1 MENNK
6 SQFKRT
12 GVLHDG
18 AECIE
23 IQISHS
29 GDAARYVSTI
39 KFTVRDPEVTRG
51 RWQEIRLCVYCEV
64 RQETIFVQISKN
76 ILTWQQKTIN
86 LSTCYSADFNAIAIT
101 ILATAAE
108 TLSIVFGLTASR
120 NKSIKCESFTICCR
134 LNLSGL
140 QENKLMNMQQEWA

>member
-1 MENNK
+1 MDKFNLVV
-6 SQFKRT
+6 R
-12 GVLHDG
+12 
-18 AECIE
+18 
-23 IQISHS
+23 
-29 GDAARYVSTI
+29 AAR
-39 KFTVRDPEVTRG
+39 ELTRA
-51 RWQEIRLCVYCEV
+51 V
-64 RQETIFVQISKN
+64 QETIFVQISKN

-86 LSTCYSADFNAIAIT
+86 LSTCYSTGFNAIAIT

-108 TLSIVFGLTASR
+108 MLSIAFGLTTSR

>member
-1 MENNK
+1 MNKRTAMENNK

-39 KFTVRDPEVTRG
+39 MFTVKDPEVTRG
-51 RWQEIRLCVYCEV
+51 RWQEIRY
-64 RQETIFVQISKN
+64 SKRN
-76 ILTWQQKTIN
+76 
-86 LSTCYSADFNAIAIT
+86 SYAY
-101 ILATAAE
+101 
-108 TLSIVFGLTASR
+108 IVKYG
-120 NKSIKCESFTICCR
+120 KR
-134 LNLSGL
+134 LYLHKFL
-140 QENKLMNMQQEWA
+140 RIY

>member
-23 IQISHS
+23 IQINHS

-39 KFTVRDPEVTRG
+39 MFTVKDPEVT
-51 RWQEIRLCVYCEV
+51 
-64 RQETIFVQISKN
+64 T
-76 ILTWQQKTIN
+76 
-86 LSTCYSADFNAIAIT
+86 
-101 ILATAAE
+101 
-108 TLSIVFGLTASR
+108 SR

-140 QENKLMNMQQEWA
+140 QENKLMSMQQE